1 MKGIMFHLSGQTE
14 EVLFQNP
21 KDLFGGKEITF
32 VGAFYERNLIFMG
45 LPGAT
50 TPNPTIPQDLIDGGV
65 WEDKVPK
72 GPILLVETDDNGN
85 PL

>member
-1 MKGIMFHLSGQTE
+1 MKGIMYHLNGQTE

-21 KDLFGGKEITF
+21 KTLFGGKEITF

-45 LPGAT
+45 LPGAK
-50 TPNPTIPQDLIDGGV
+50 TPNTAVPQDLLDGGV
-65 WEDKVPK
+65 WEDEGPK
-72 GPILLVETDDNGN
+72 GPILLVETDEDGN